1 MFSKIRGPKIREEMY
16 FGSLQ
21 QLQNETIWRNSD
33 LQLHSLSDG
42 WLIPFLTNAQP
53 VFPTVLDRRG

>member
-42 WLIPFLTNAQP
+42 WLIPFLTKA
-53 VFPTVLDRRG
+53 